1 MALWEE
7 EGPDA
12 NYVRDYMYKKTHNQ
26 YSVLPD
32 LYIKRVLLT
41 HIPDTLQTLTVR
53 NCYFGSWRGWATF
66 GMPTHIG
73 KAIVVDL
80 DKGLQALNKLEQLF
94 YCHLQHYLYKPGS
107 IRMQNIQRVSLIGK
121 PQV

>member
-1 MALWEE
+1 MASYEE
-7 EGPDA
+7 QGPDA
-12 NYVRDYMYKKTHNQ
+12 NYVRDYMYKKIHKQ

-32 LYIKRVLLT
+32 LYINRVILT
-41 HIPDTLQTLTVR
+41 HIPDTLQS
-53 NCYFGSWRGWATF
+53 FGSWRGWGTF

-80 DKGLQALNKLEQLF
+80 DRGLQALNKLKQLL
-94 YCHLQHYLYKPGS
+94 YYHLQHYLYKPGR
-107 IRMQNIQRVSLIGK
+107 IRVKNIQNNSSIGK